1 MNWNIKR
8 WWDFTDEILR
18 LVVTTNSKNHGICRK
33 DIQKSIIVFWITI
46 KRHFIRRHLVLHY
59 LSYKTTQWEE
69 YYFHYFTCSP
79 WLYLSIYGNHARKHQ
94 SSDLAPEFSDVKVI
108 PCLYIHPLFHT
119 YVKFPLCVK
128 FSFSLYP
135 SWRVFWTTELQR
147 TQVSL
152 THPKLI
158 QSSEYR
164 PNPNQY
170 KQAECDHEFRG
181 SDTTSSLKQTGSSSL
196 YPQSP
201 FSLGHSGA
209 FLSPRILYISH
220 VVWIIFWSKWNLS
233 EASCVTF
240 PCLPFQ
246 LHAFLLYTSG
256 FYPLSYFSQP
266 LPLATVGYL
275 PMHQTLTSQI
285 SVRHCPQLYNVFPC
299 QLIIKSLSFLL
310 SLIPTC
316 SSFFLSLLTF

>member
-1 MNWNIKR
+1 MNL
-8 WWDFTDEILR
+8 E
-18 LVVTTNSKNHGICRK
+18 
-33 DIQKSIIVFWITI
+33 
-46 KRHFIRRHLVLHY
+46 
-59 LSYKTTQWEE
+59 
-69 YYFHYFTCSP
+69 
-79 WLYLSIYGNHARKHQ
+79 A
-94 SSDLAPEFSDVKVI
+94 
-108 PCLYIHPLFHT
+108 
-119 YVKFPLCVK
+119 
-128 FSFSLYP
+128 
-135 SWRVFWTTELQR
+135 
-147 TQVSL
+147 
-152 THPKLI
+152 LI
-158 QSSEYR
+158 QLPLWNR
-164 PNPNQY
+164 
-170 KQAECDHEFRG
+170 QAVPHFTH
-181 SDTTSSLKQTGSSSL
+181 SHHSH
-196 YPQSP
+196 PQ
-201 FSLGHSGA
+201 GHAGA

-220 VVWIIFWSKWNLS
+220 VVWIIFWSKWNLA
-233 EASCVTF
+233 ETSCETL

>member
-1 MNWNIKR
+1 MQKR
-8 WWDFTDEILR
+8 YSEVHHCFLNNNQETLYQEALGITLFILQNNPMRRVLFSLFHMLTMIVSVHLWWSCQE
-18 LVVTTNSKNHGICRK
+18 
-33 DIQKSIIVFWITI
+33 
-46 KRHFIRRHLVLHY
+46 
-59 LSYKTTQWEE
+59 
-69 YYFHYFTCSP
+69 
-79 WLYLSIYGNHARKHQ
+79 A
-94 SSDLAPEFSDVKVI
+94 SDLTPEFSDVKII

-119 YVKFPLCVK
+119 YAKFPLCVK

-135 SWRVFWTTELQR
+135 SWRVFWTTELQG
-147 TQVSL
+147 TQVRL

-220 VVWIIFWSKWNLS
+220 VVWIIFWSKWNLA
-233 EASCVTF
+233 ETSCVTL

-310 SLIPTC
+310 HKA
-316 SSFFLSLLTF
+316 